1 MANISTGSTFPSEF
15 VGKGIIPIPPSF
27 NTHIVPG
34 ALELTVQ
41 SPPFRSIEIP
51 QEYLI
56 GLYTVAAT
64 IFTGWSVPNI
74 ARWINSKRQMKQV
87 SKIMSDVENRY
98 HLLDSNRKSS
108 EDGFEDL
115 VLEIANS
122 FATGKISESSY
133 KILNERII
141 YYQNK
146 LAITYTDKGS
156 L

>member
-1 MANISTGSTFPSEF
+1 
-15 VGKGIIPIPPSF
+15 
-27 NTHIVPG
+27 
-34 ALELTVQ
+34 
-41 SPPFRSIEIP
+41 
-51 QEYLI
+51 
-56 GLYTVAAT
+56 
-64 IFTGWSVPNI
+64 
-74 ARWINSKRQMKQV
+74 MKQV

-133 KILNERII
+133 KILNERIT

-146 LAITYTDKGS
+146 LAITYADKGS